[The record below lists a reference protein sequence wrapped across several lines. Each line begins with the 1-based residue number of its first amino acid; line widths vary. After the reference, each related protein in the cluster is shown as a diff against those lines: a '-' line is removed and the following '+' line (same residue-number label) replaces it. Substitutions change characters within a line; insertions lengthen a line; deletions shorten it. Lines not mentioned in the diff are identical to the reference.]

1 MKKSKFTRDLWSKHG
16 CYLELQLFRL
26 VLLWEPG
33 IALSL
38 SGRTWM
44 RMASWS
50 QWRRGGRGM
59 FDETGTSDQS
69 GSIAPG
75 TSSDKVNWKRTQQ
88 FLLVLLSLQAN
99 LSNPPGKPLTPLRHD
114 QPKSLFSRQ
123 GMSWRRPTCLRTSDW
138 RLEKG
143 KPIGEWVFTVDV

>member
-1 MKKSKFTRDLWSKHG
+1 
-16 CYLELQLFRL
+16 
-26 VLLWEPG
+26 
-33 IALSL
+33 
-38 SGRTWM
+38 M